1 MTLILRLT
9 SVRSFRV
16 TVPTLGSSAGLGS
29 VWFGGCPTCDKLRTS
44 ATRYQ
49 NSVGFRTYANVAAK
63 KKDPRVELY
72 TVLSSRAQQLS
83 KPEKGEV
90 VRQRQKKQEILKTRK
105 VSSHVRLEPVMSPP
119 PPPEHTLSQRG
130 LSSKSNINMY
140 TSDQVE
146 KMQSSQRN
154 VSAPRWQTQHKK
166 PFRSAPRVTESVV
179 EKELDVLEEME
190 EEEAQE
196 KLDVSRRQEEME
208 KMKNVERRQNEEQA
222 YILSFME
229 ACVSIG
235 EVERATRTLHYLKNQ
250 KKKRKHLNADIYN
263 VVLKGWAKQ
272 ASMDKI
278 RHLFF
283 MMTKDGH
290 HPNLQSYAAALECM
304 GRAGLTGAVPMR
316 CVKQMYKEGFNLENI
331 FRDCT
336 FQADEQEYILKWTER
351 SVLNKEPR
359 VRFRVGA
366 QGHVRTCAPTLCP
379 WERYFTRIPP
389 QIEGQVSNGSCLQLA
404 DESSTRRAGVVK
416 ADLERNQVIRQL
428 AASIPTGTSTSPS
441 IWIRWGRWMPKCVGH
456 RFATLKQ
463 IHAKATVSTVTLT
476 QAIQDGCGMAD
487 FAPPPL
493 PLPQRC
499 TTDLVS
505 SIYADKSNDNYSDTS
520 LQARPL
526 FTEEEVVQRCNAQL
540 EMETQHWLKVE
551 SVEGQRQSSQEVLKL
566 RELLQTHKTM
576 WETGLLQAFRTLKK
590 QMDRQSKAK
599 GQVNIYPFLCVLE
612 EQEYVDM
619 MVQAICLVAVTGD
632 PLLIIAR
639 DLGTKIQQKYRIKQ
653 KLQSG
658 SVEKIRQIYQDYCS
672 FMVNNVQGGRPG
684 QARELWYQ
692 LEGDHSVSPVVGD
705 ECAWPINLI
714 INLGSLLVDVMV
726 REVKIDNNLFRKTSE
741 QKLIPALYH
750 MYTYRNIKQVG
761 IIKPHPMLVQLVEGA
776 QDTSLVFDS
785 SLLPM
790 LMPPVPWS
798 SVKKGGF
805 LLSPSISLTAG
816 WIAQRLERDPAHGRA
831 GTVGSCGAVGS
842 AFGSHPRGPKL
853 MRSNDATLQHELLL
867 EKVGTSE
874 LYPILDSLN
883 QLGACAWKINQ
894 PILDLVIQ
902 VFNNKGSKE
911 LDIPQPVSEAPT
923 FPKVGTEML
932 TNGDKQAMR
941 KQMAQVRKLRS
952 EMHSLRMDMLYKL
965 SIANR
970 FRHEIFYFPHNMDF
984 RGRVYPCPPHFNHLG
999 SDVARSILVFA
1010 EGHPLGEKGLDWLK
1024 IHLVNLTGFKKK
1036 NSQTERLEYANEM
1049 MEEVLDSADHPMTG
1063 RKWWMTADEPWQAL
1077 ACCME
1082 IANAVRSPDPQAYIS
1097 HFPVHQDGSCN
1108 GLQHYAALGR
1118 DITGAHQVNLM
1129 PAESPQ
1135 DVYSGV
1141 ARQVEKLR
1149 ATDAEQGVKI
1159 AQVLDGFINRKVVKQ
1174 TVMTVVYGVTRYGG
1188 RLQIQ
1193 RQLKDI
1199 PDFPQD
1205 HVWEASGY
1213 LVKKVFMSLRE
1224 IFTLARE
1231 IQDWLTESARLI
1243 SHVGSAVQ
1251 WVTPLGLPVVQP
1263 YHKVKN
1269 KLVRNEI
1276 QNIILNVSSDTSERP
1291 DIIKQKNAFP
1301 PNFIH
1306 SLDSTHMML
1315 TSLHC
1320 QQAGI
1325 QYVSVHDCFWTHA
1338 CTVDTMN
1345 RICRQQFVVLHS
1357 QPILED
1363 LSKYL
1368 LAEYGT
1374 LPSELETSPT
1384 AVSKHD
1390 KLMEVLVDV
1399 PSKGDFDL
1407 NRVLDSTYFFS

>member
-63 KKDPRVELY
+63 KKDPRLELY

-119 PPPEHTLSQRG
+119 RPPEHTLSQRG

-272 ASMDKI
+272 ANMDKI

-290 HPNLQSYAAALECM
+290 HPDLQSYAAALECM

-336 FQADEQEYILKWTER
+336 FQADEQEYILK
-351 SVLNKEPR
+351 
-359 VRFRVGA
+359 
-366 QGHVRTCAPTLCP
+366 
-379 WERYFTRIPP
+379 
-389 QIEGQVSNGSCLQLA
+389 
-404 DESSTRRAGVVK
+404 
-416 ADLERNQVIRQL
+416 
-428 AASIPTGTSTSPS
+428 
-441 IWIRWGRWMPKCVGH
+441 
-456 RFATLKQ
+456 
-463 IHAKATVSTVTLT
+463 
-476 QAIQDGCGMAD
+476 AIQDGCGMAD

-526 FTEEEVVQRCNAQL
+526 FTEEEVVERCNAQL

-805 LLSPSISLTAG
+805 LLSPT
-816 WIAQRLERDPAHGRA
+816 
-831 GTVGSCGAVGS
+831 
-842 AFGSHPRGPKL
+842 KL

-1049 MEEVLDSADHPMTG
+1049 MEEVLDSADHPMMG

-1205 HVWEASGY
+1205 HGWEASGY

>member
-9 SVRSFRV
+9 SVRSFRA
-16 TVPTLGSSAGLGS
+16 TIPTLGPSVGLGS
-29 VWFGGCPTCDKLRTS
+29 VWFGGCPTCNKLRT
-44 ATRYQ
+44 
-49 NSVGFRTYANVAAK
+49 AA
-63 KKDPRVELY
+63 RE
-72 TVLSSRAQQLS
+72 
-83 KPEKGEV
+83 G
-90 VRQRQKKQEILKTRK
+90 VRQRQKKQEILKKRK
-105 VSSHVRLEPVMSPP
+105 VSSHVRLEPVTSSL
-119 PPPEHTLSQRG
+119 HSAQQTHAQRS
-130 LSSKSNINMY
+130 LSSKSNINVY
-140 TSDQVE
+140 TTNEVE
-146 KMQSSQRN
+146 NIQTSQRN
-154 VSAPRWQTQHKK
+154 GSTPQWQTSHKK
-166 PFRSAPRVTESVV
+166 PLRSTPTVAESVV
-179 EKELDVLEEME
+179 EEELDVVEEAE
-190 EEEAQE
+190 EEDVHE
-196 KLDVSRRQEEME
+196 KIARRQEEIE
-208 KMKNVERRQNEEQA
+208 KMKNMERRQNEEQA

-235 EVERATRTLHYLKNQ
+235 EVDRATRTLHHLKSQ
-250 KKKRKHLNADIYN
+250 KKRRKHLNADIYN
-263 VVLKGWAKQ
+263 VVMKGWAKQ
-272 ASMDKI
+272 ANMDKI
-278 RHLFF
+278 RHLFY
-283 MMTKDGH
+283 MMTKDGL

-304 GRAGLTGAVPMR
+304 GRAGLTGGVPIR
-316 CVKQMYKEGFNLENI
+316 CVKQMYKEGFNLEDM

-336 FQADEQEYILKWTER
+336 FQVDEQEYILK
-351 SVLNKEPR
+351 
-359 VRFRVGA
+359 
-366 QGHVRTCAPTLCP
+366 
-379 WERYFTRIPP
+379 
-389 QIEGQVSNGSCLQLA
+389 
-404 DESSTRRAGVVK
+404 
-416 ADLERNQVIRQL
+416 
-428 AASIPTGTSTSPS
+428 
-441 IWIRWGRWMPKCVGH
+441 
-456 RFATLKQ
+456 
-463 IHAKATVSTVTLT
+463 
-476 QAIQDGCGMAD
+476 AIQDGCGMAD
-487 FAPPPL
+487 FAPPLL
-493 PLPQRC
+493 PPPQRC

-505 SIYADKSNDNYSDTS
+505 SIYADESSDNYRDES
-520 LQARPL
+520 LQVQPL
-526 FTEEEVVQRCNAQL
+526 FTEDEVIHRCNAQL

-599 GQVNIYPFLCVLE
+599 GQLNIYPFLCVLE
-612 EQEYVDM
+612 DQEYVDM

-639 DLGTKIQQKYRIKQ
+639 DLGMKIQQKYRIKQ

-658 SVEKIRQIYQDYCS
+658 SVERIVLSHLQIGQIYQDYCS
-672 FMVNNVQGGRPG
+672 FMVNNNQGGKPG
-684 QARELWYQ
+684 QARELWCQ
-692 LEGDHSVSPVVGD
+692 LEGEQGVGPVVGD
-705 ECAWPINLI
+705 EGAWPINLI

-776 QDTSLVFDS
+776 QDTNLVFDS

-798 SVKKGGF
+798 SIKKGGF
-805 LLSPSISLTAG
+805 LLSPT
-816 WIAQRLERDPAHGRA
+816 
-831 GTVGSCGAVGS
+831 
-842 AFGSHPRGPKL
+842 KL

-894 PILDLVIQ
+894 PILDLVIR

-923 FPKVGTEML
+923 FPKLGTEIL

-1036 NSQTERLEYANEM
+1036 NSQMERLQYANEI
-1049 MEEVLDSADHPMTG
+1049 MEEILDSADNPMTG
-1063 RKWWMTADEPWQAL
+1063 RKWWMTADESWQAL

-1082 IANAVRSPDPQAYIS
+1082 IASAVRSPDPQAYIS

-1129 PAESPQ
+1129 PADSPQ

-1149 ATDAEQGVKI
+1149 ALDAEQGVKV
-1159 AQVLDGFINRKVVKQ
+1159 AQVLDGFIKRKVVKQ

-1205 HVWEASGY
+1205 YVWEASGY

-1269 KLVRNEI
+1269 KLVRNEM

-1345 RICRQQFVVLHS
+1345 RICREQFVALHN

-1368 LAEYGT
+1368 LEEYGT
-1374 LPSELETSPT
+1374 LPSELQTSPA
-1384 AVSKHD
+1384 AVSKHE

-1399 PSKGDFDL
+1399 PPKGEFDL
-1407 NRVLDSTYFFS
+1407 KRVLDSTYFFS